1 MTDAHPEYPKINGL
15 YKRGEKG
22 AILPDQYARPEFE
35 FLLDVPW
42 LWTEKVDG
50 TNIRLGKDFD
60 RSRTDEASR
69 YIGGR
74 TDRAQIPPDLLA
86 HLQELQDG
94 FPWFDAFHEAADA
107 GAAVTLYGEGYGA
120 RIQKGGGN
128 YIPDG
133 VDFVLFDVKVG
144 DFWLTR
150 ENVEDVGAKLGI
162 DVVPLV
168 EFNGDRWATIATA
181 ESFVKDDRF
190 KSRWPG
196 VERPEGLVG
205 RPHVPLFTNR
215 GDRITTKIKWKD
227 YA

>member
-1 MTDAHPEYPKINGL
+1 MTTTHPEFPKINGL

-22 AILPDQYARPEFE
+22 KIIPDEFSRPEFE
-35 FLLDVPW
+35 YLRDLAWV
-42 LWTEKVDG
+42 WTEKVDG
-50 TNIRLGKDFD
+50 TNIRLGWDPSD
-60 RSRTDEASR
+60 ASDEAVT

-86 HLQELQDG
+86 RLTELQETMPWHES
-94 FPWFDAFHEAADA
+94 FPDVDVP
-107 GAAVTLYGEGYGA
+107 VTLYGEGYGA

-144 DFWLTR
+144 PFWLSR
-150 ENVEDVGAKLGI
+150 ENVLDVGSKLGL
-162 DVVPLV
+162 DVVP
-168 EFNGDRWATIATA
+168 FIANCTIGTA
-181 ESFVKDDRF
+181 EKWVRDDAF
-190 KSRWPG
+190 DSHWPG

-205 RPHVPLFTNR
+205 RPAVNLFTN
-215 GDRITTKIKWKD
+215 GGGRITTKIKWKD